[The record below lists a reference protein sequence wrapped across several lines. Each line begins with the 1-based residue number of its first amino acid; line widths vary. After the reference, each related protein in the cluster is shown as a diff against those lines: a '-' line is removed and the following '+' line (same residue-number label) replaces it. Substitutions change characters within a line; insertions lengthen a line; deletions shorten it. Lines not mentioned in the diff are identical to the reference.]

1 MEGRAMHLPGSYLRG
16 LVLFSLILSLH
27 IHILNHVTS
36 LLALVWDEGQI
47 YAFTEGDVAMPSP
60 DMSGSWV
67 GIFITPQPA
76 CTLSL
81 LLMVL
86 WGFPALQRRRG
97 PAAPPPAWQMERK
110 GIYLL

>member
-1 MEGRAMHLPGSYLRG
+1 MEGRAMHLPRSYLRG
-16 LVLFSLILSLH
+16 LVLVSLILSLH
-27 IHILNHVTS
+27 IHILDHVTS

-47 YAFTEGDVAMPSP
+47 YAFTEGDVAMLSP
-60 DMSGSWV
+60 DMSGSSS
-67 GIFITPQPA
+67 IFITPRPA

-81 LLMVL
+81 LSMVL

-97 PAAPPPAWQMERK
+97 PAAPPPAWHMERK